1 MEKIKIIAICGKA
14 GSGKDSILH
23 ALVKR
28 YPNKFNEII
37 SCTTRPARQGERYGV
52 NYYFLTVDEFT
63 TKVLNGDMLEATEF
77 NGWHYGTAL
86 SSLSKDKINVGVF
99 NPEGI
104 RCLMEDGLID
114 LTVYYVQASDK
125 ERLLRQ
131 LKREQNPDVKE
142 IIRRFSADEQDFNDL
157 TDIDYQVLANQD
169 IGNFFQAIDLIA
181 GQFC

>member
-14 GSGKDSILH
+14 GSGKDSILRV
-23 ALVKR
+23 LVGR
-28 YPNKFNEII
+28 YPNKFNKII
-37 SCTTRPARQGERYGV
+37 SCTTRPVREGERYGV
-52 NYYFLTVDEFT
+52 DYYFLTVDEFT
-63 TKVLNGDMLEATEF
+63 NKVLNGDMLEATEF

-142 IIRRFSADEQDFNDL
+142 IIRRFATDEQDFNDL
-157 TDIDYQVLANQD
+157 SDIDYLAFANQD
-169 IGNFFQAIDLIA
+169 AEDFFKAIDLIA

>member
-1 MEKIKIIAICGKA
+1 MEKIKVIAICGKA
-14 GSGKDSILH
+14 GSGKDTILRI
-23 ALVKR
+23 LVGR
-28 YPNKFNEII
+28 HPNKFNKII
-37 SCTTRPARQGERYGV
+37 SCTTRPAREGERYGV
-52 NYYFLTVDEFT
+52 DYYFLTVDEFT
-63 TKVLNGDMLEATEF
+63 NKVLNGDMLEATEF

-131 LKREQNPDVKE
+131 LNREKDPDVQE
-142 IIRRFSADEQDFNDL
+142 IIRRFAADEQDFNDL
-157 TDIDYQVLANQD
+157 SDIDYLVFANQD
-169 IGNFFQAIDLIA
+169 AGDLFKAIDLIA

>member
-1 MEKIKIIAICGKA
+1 
-14 GSGKDSILH
+14 
-23 ALVKR
+23 
-28 YPNKFNEII
+28 
-37 SCTTRPARQGERYGV
+37 
-52 NYYFLTVDEFT
+52 
-63 TKVLNGDMLEATEF
+63 
-77 NGWHYGTAL
+77 
-86 SSLSKDKINVGVF
+86 
-99 NPEGI
+99 
-104 RCLMEDGLID
+104 MEDGLID

-131 LKREQNPDVKE
+131 LKREEDPDVKE